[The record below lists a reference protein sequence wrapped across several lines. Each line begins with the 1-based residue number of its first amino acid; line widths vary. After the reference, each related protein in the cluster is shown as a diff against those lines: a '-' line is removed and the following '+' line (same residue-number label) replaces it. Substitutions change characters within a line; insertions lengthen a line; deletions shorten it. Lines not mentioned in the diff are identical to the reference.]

1 MKPFWESDHA
11 PPQQVMVDGVAI
23 VKGSRVL
30 LHPHAGGDILDLALR
45 GKTAMVEAI
54 EQDFEDN
61 IHVAVTIDD
70 DPGRDLGD
78 ARQPGHR
85 FFFALD
91 ELEPLGEDGDNER

>member
-1 MKPFWESDHA
+1 
-11 PPQQVMVDGVAI
+11 
-23 VKGSRVL
+23 
-30 LHPHAGGDILDLALR
+30 
-45 GKTAMVEAI
+45 MVEAI